1 MNNLINLF
9 KDYHGM
15 LFCILFVLNFLDCFT
30 GWCKARLL
38 KKENSKMGIK
48 GIMNKLANWIILLI
62 AFLLSYSFVKLGEII
77 SINVGFA
84 LLLGWF
90 VLISLIINETR
101 SILENLVELGVKVPL
116 VLTKGL
122 EVYEK
127 KIEEIELDESK
138 GAEK

>member
-30 GWCKARLL
+30 GWWKARLL

-101 SILENLVELGVKVPL
+101 SILENLVELGVKIPL

-138 GAEK
+138 GAVK